1 MVQAITAPMKLK
13 LTIMLDEAGI
23 IQNCE
28 YIKKISDHEKNHSI
42 NVQNDN
48 NNNIQN
54 SGRAGSQDHE
64 RTHTHNY
71 GLIQDYDYEFDCPQS
86 VIQAASSSGAPDLD
100 GLFKLLGIDKD
111 KKVMFVI
118 VNKKITFSNSEVKE
132 GDHIELL
139 PAIDGG

>member
-1 MVQAITAPMKLK
+1 MKLK

-42 NVQNDN
+42 NVQNGNGDIIEN
-48 NNNIQN
+48 NCRT
-54 SGRAGSQDHE
+54 SLQDRE
-64 RTHTHNY
+64 RSPGHNY
-71 GLIQDYDYEFDCPQS
+71 GLIQDYDYEFDCPHG
-86 VIQAASSSGAPDLD
+86 VIQAASSLDAPDLD